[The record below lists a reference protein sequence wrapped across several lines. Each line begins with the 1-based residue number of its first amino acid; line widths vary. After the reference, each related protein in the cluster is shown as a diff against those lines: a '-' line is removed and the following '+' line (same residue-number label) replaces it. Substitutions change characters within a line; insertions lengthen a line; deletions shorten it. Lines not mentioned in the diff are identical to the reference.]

1 MTARDDSARAGTAPR
16 DRRAAPNS
24 AGARPSIC
32 RFCHANCGILVEVED
47 GRPVR
52 VTGDR
57 DNPAY
62 FGFTCAKGRSLPEQH
77 AHPDRLLVS
86 QKRQIDGRYAPIG
99 SEAAMDEIAER
110 IQEIVAE
117 HGPRSVALY
126 PGTYSGP
133 HAASIPSGVGWM
145 LGLGSKMVFTS
156 AAIDQPGKHVA
167 NAIHGRWLG
176 GSDVFDESD
185 VWMLVGNNPLISM
198 SGGIPPSNPGKRLR
212 DARKRGLELIVIDP
226 RRTEVAR
233 FADVFLQPRP
243 GEDPTILAAMLHVVL
258 REERYDVDFCE
269 AHVTGVDALAEI
281 VAEFTPDYAAAR
293 AGVSAGDIERAART
307 FAGNARKAAGEPRGR
322 RHGCAVAGTGP
333 NMAPHGNLTEY
344 LLLALNTL
352 CGRWRREGE
361 VVPNPGALLP
371 RAQPKAQAA
380 PPRPGWG
387 RGESLRSRDLV
398 NSAAGLPTAALSD
411 EILYEGEG
419 RIRALVCIGS
429 NPVAAWPDQLKTIR
443 AMHKLDLLVT
453 LDMKMSATSK
463 FADYVIA
470 PKLSLEVPA
479 VSISSEAIEQ
489 TYVAHGYPEP
499 YAQYSPAIVDPPPGS
514 DVIEEW
520 EFFYGLSKRM
530 GIPLKCYPIR
540 AETGV
545 LRERRE
551 AVEFD
556 MQAQPTTDWVL
567 EGLMN
572 GSRIPLEKVR
582 RHPHGA
588 IFDDEEIRVEA
599 GDPDCVDRLD
609 LGNPDMLAELAEI
622 RRAGFAEST
631 PLSGATD
638 AADAVHLDDAFPFR
652 LISRRLPN
660 VYNSS
665 GRDIARLNGRRP
677 YNPAF
682 LHPDDLSMLG
692 LEKGD
697 LVEITSPHASIV
709 GVAEP
714 ASEVRRGVISMAHC
728 FGDVPSDETASDERV
743 REIGSNTSRLVDNA
757 RDFDPHTGIP
767 RMSAIPVAVAK
778 V

>member
-1 MTARDDSARAGTAPR
+1 MPPETPPTSATSP
-16 DRRAAPNS
+16 
-24 AGARPSIC
+24 GAQTHPSIC
-32 RFCHANCGILVEVED
+32 RFCHANCGILVEVEK

-77 AHPDRLLVS
+77 AHPDRLLHS
-86 QKRQIDGRYAPIG
+86 QKRRADGSYRSISA
-99 SEAAMDEIAER
+99 ETAMDEIAER
-110 IQEIVAE
+110 IGAIVAE
-117 HGPRSVALY
+117 HGTRSVAFY

-133 HAASIPSGVGWM
+133 HPASIPAGVGWM

-176 GSDVFDESD
+176 GSHVFDESD

-198 SGGIPPSNPGKRLR
+198 SGGIPPSNPSKRLR
-212 DARKRGLELIVIDP
+212 DAKRRGLKLIVIDP
-226 RRTEVAR
+226 RRCEVAR
-233 FADVFLQPRP
+233 FADVTLQPRA
-243 GEDPTILAAMLHVVL
+243 GEDPAILAAMLHVIL
-258 REERYDVDFCE
+258 REERYDAAFCE
-269 AHVTGVDALAEI
+269 AHVSGVDELAEI
-281 VAEFTPDYAAAR
+281 VADFTPEYAAAR
-293 AGVSAGDIERAART
+293 AGIAAADIELAART
-307 FAGNARKAAGEPRGR
+307 FAGSPREGDTPR
-322 RHGCAVAGTGP
+322 GCAVAGTGP
-333 NMAPHGNLTEY
+333 NMSPHGNLTEY

-371 RAQPKAQAA
+371 RARPIAQAS

-387 RGESLRSRDLV
+387 RGESLRSRDLG
-398 NSAAGLPTAALSD
+398 NSAAGLPTGALAD

-419 RIRALVCIGS
+419 RIRVLVCLGS
-429 NPVAAWPDQLKTIR
+429 NPVAAWPDQLKTVR
-443 AMHKLDLLVT
+443 AMEKLDLLIT

-470 PKLSLEVPA
+470 PKLSLEVPGLS
-479 VSISSEAIEQ
+479 VSSEGIEQ

-499 YAQYSPAIVDPPPGS
+499 YAQYTPAIVEPPEGS

-530 GIPLKCYPIR
+530 GFGLNLYPLR

-545 LRERRE
+545 LRERRNT
-551 AVEFD
+551 VELD
-556 MQAQPTTDWVL
+556 MQQKPSTDQVL

-572 GSRIPLEKVR
+572 GSRIPLEEIRKH
-582 RHPHGA
+582 RHGK
-588 IFDDEEIRVEA
+588 IYDDEEIRVA
-599 GDPDCVDRLD
+599 APDPECVDRLD
-609 LGNPDMLAELAEI
+609 VGNPDMLAELAAI
-622 RRAGFAEST
+622 RAERRGIVPTGPDAGEGR
-631 PLSGATD
+631 LRGETD
-638 AADAVHLDDAFPFR
+638 PDAAFPFQ

-682 LHPDDLSMLG
+682 LHPDDLEMLG
-692 LEKGD
+692 LSKGD
-697 LVEITSPHASIV
+697 VVEIASSHASIL

-714 ASEVRRGVISMAHC
+714 APEVRRGVISMAHC
-728 FGDVPSDETASDERV
+728 FGEAPARDADV
-743 REIGSNTSRLVDNA
+743 REIGSNTGRLIDNE

-767 RMSAIPVAVAK
+767 RMSAIPVAVTRAAETA